1 VKAPRYAMRG
11 MHHPVLRWW
20 YAPRYIQAR
29 NTECSPGS
37 TDASERSFLQGL
49 LNRNLYYGW
58 VVVWVVFAALLIS
71 AGVRA
76 APTVLIN
83 PLESELGWGRA
94 AISAAVSIG
103 LLLYGLSGPAAGW
116 LMDRFGP
123 RPLTIF
129 GLALIGLST
138 LMGAAMTELWQ
149 LNLFWGVLSGLGTGI
164 VAPVLG
170 ATVANR
176 WFVERRGLILGIFG
190 AAASA
195 GQLVTVPALMWLVV
209 AIGWRAGTA
218 ALAVI
223 VLLVL
228 VPVFLFMR
236 NDPASVGLRAYGE
249 SEEPPVEESPA
260 PEPSTAIAQP
270 SAPGGSPVLGALRS
284 PVFWLLSGSFF
295 ICGASSN
302 GIIGVHF
309 VPHSIDHGIPEV
321 TAASVLAIMGAMNF
335 VGTLASG
342 WLTDRYD
349 PRKLLAI
356 YYSLRGL
363 SLLLLPFVTEFAGLA
378 VFAVFFG
385 LDYIATVPPTVAL
398 VADRFGRAN
407 VGAVFGWVFFGH
419 QIGAALASY
428 LGGVVRVSLG
438 TYTAAFL
445 GAGVLAI
452 LASLMV
458 LIIRR
463 EVTPLGPKVARA

>member
-1 VKAPRYAMRG
+1 MQRV
-11 MHHPVLRWW
+11 VN
-20 YAPRYIQAR
+20 AR
-29 NTECSPGS
+29 
-37 TDASERSFLQGL
+37 F
-49 LNRNLYYGW
+49 YYGW
-58 VVVWVVFAALLIS
+58 VVVCVVFVALLVS

-83 PLESELGWGRA
+83 PLESELGWSRA
-94 AISAAVSIG
+94 VISAAVSVG
-103 LLLYGLSGPAAGW
+103 LFLYGLSGPVAGW
-116 LMDRFGP
+116 LMDSLGP
-123 RPLTIF
+123 RL
-129 GLALIGLST
+129 LAVSGILIIGLST
-138 LMGAAMTELWQ
+138 LAGAAVTELWQ
-149 LNLFWGVLSGLGTGI
+149 LNLFWGVLSGIGTGI

-176 WFVERRGLILGIFG
+176 WFVERRGLVLGIFG

-195 GQLVTVPALMWLVV
+195 GQLVTVPALMWLAVE
-209 AIGWRAGTA
+209 IGWRSGTVV
-218 ALAVI
+218 LATI

-228 VPVFLFMR
+228 IPVLLFMR
-236 NDPASVGLRAYGE
+236 NSPGDVGLRAYGD
-249 SEEPPVEESPA
+249 SNPAQESPA
-260 PEPSTAIAQP
+260 PEPSTALAGEG
-270 SAPGGSPVLGALRS
+270 AGGSVVLRAVRS

-321 TAASVLAIMGAMNF
+321 TAASVLALMGAMNF
-335 VGTLASG
+335 VGTIASG
-342 WLTDRYD
+342 FLTDRHD

-363 SLLLLPFVTEFAGLA
+363 SLLLLPFVTQFAGLA

-398 VADRFGRAN
+398 VADRFGRAH
-407 VGAVFGWVFFGH
+407 VGAVFGWVFFAH
-419 QIGAALASY
+419 QVGAALASY
-428 LGGVVRVSLG
+428 IGGVVRGSMG
-438 TYTAAFL
+438 DYTAAFL

-452 LASLMV
+452 LASLVV

-463 EVTPLGPKVARA
+463 EDATPRPKRRGPRAVRSCPGT

>member
-1 VKAPRYAMRG
+1 MRK
-11 MHHPVLRWW
+11 L
-20 YAPRYIQAR
+20 
-29 NTECSPGS
+29 T
-37 TDASERSFLQGL
+37 
-49 LNRNLYYGW
+49 NRNLYYGW
-58 VVVWVVFAALLIS
+58 VVVWVVFAALLVS

-94 AISAAVSIG
+94 AISAAVSVG

-123 RPLTIF
+123 KPLTLF
-129 GLALIGLST
+129 GLGLIGLST
-138 LMGAAMTELWQ
+138 LLGAAMTELWQ
-149 LNLFWGVLSGLGTGI
+149 LNVFWGVLSGLGTGV

-176 WFVERRGLILGIFG
+176 WFVEQRGLVLGIFG

-209 AIGWRAGTA
+209 QIGWRAGTVVLA
-218 ALAVI
+218 AV
-223 VLLVL
+223 VLLVV
-228 VPVFLFMR
+228 VPVLLLMR
-236 NDPASVGLRAYGE
+236 DDPSSVGLRPYGE
-249 SEEPPVEESPA
+249 PD
-260 PEPSTAIAQP
+260 
-270 SAPGGSPVLGALRS
+270 S

-309 VPHSIDHGIPEV
+309 IPHSIDHGIPEV

-363 SLLLLPFVTEFAGLA
+363 SLLLLPFVTEFAGLT

-407 VGAVFGWVFFGH
+407 VGAIFGWVFFGH

-428 LGGVVRVSLG
+428 LGGLVRVSLG
-438 TYTAAFL
+438 DYTAAFL
-445 GAGVLAI
+445 GAGLLAI

-458 LIIRR
+458 LVIRR
-463 EVTPLGPKVARA
+463 EPTTFGPEAEV

>member
-1 VKAPRYAMRG
+1 
-11 MHHPVLRWW
+11 
-20 YAPRYIQAR
+20 
-29 NTECSPGS
+29 
-37 TDASERSFLQGL
+37 LQRA
-49 LNRNLYYGW
+49 LNGRFYYGW
-58 VVVWVVFAALLIS
+58 VVVWVVFLALLVS

-83 PLESELGWGRA
+83 PLETELGWGRA
-94 AISAAVSIG
+94 TISAAVSIG
-103 LLLYGLSGPAAGW
+103 LLLYGLSGPVAGW

-123 RPLTIF
+123 K
-129 GLALIGLST
+129 LIAVAGVVIIGGST
-138 LMGAAMTELWQ
+138 LAGAAVNELWQ
-149 LNLFWGVLSGLGTGI
+149 LNLFWGVLSGVGTGI

-176 WFVERRGLILGIFG
+176 WFVERRGLVLGIFG

-209 AIGWRAGTA
+209 ATGWRAGTVVLA
-218 ALAVI
+218 AIVFLVLI
-223 VLLVL
+223 PVLLL
-228 VPVFLFMR
+228 MR
-236 NDPASVGLRAYGE
+236 DDPGDLGLRAYGE
-249 SEEPPVEESPA
+249 PEKNPAEESPA
-260 PEPSTAIAQP
+260 PEPSTAVA
-270 SAPGGSPVLGALRS
+270 GGGNVVLRAFRS

-321 TAASVLAIMGAMNF
+321 TAASVLALMGAMNF
-335 VGTLASG
+335 VGTITSG

-349 PRKLLAI
+349 PRKLLAV

-398 VADRFGRAN
+398 VADRFGRAH
-407 VGAVFGWVFFGH
+407 VGAVFGWVFFAH
-419 QIGAALASY
+419 QVGAALASF
-428 LGGVVRVSLG
+428 LGGVTRDSLG
-438 TYTAAFL
+438 DYTAAFL

-458 LIIRR
+458 LVIRR
-463 EVTPLGPKVARA
+463 EVASPEPGAVRA

>member
-1 VKAPRYAMRG
+1 MQK
-11 MHHPVLRWW
+11 LT
-20 YAPRYIQAR
+20 
-29 NTECSPGS
+29 NKK
-37 TDASERSFLQGL
+37 
-49 LNRNLYYGW
+49 LYYGW
-58 VVVWVVFAALLIS
+58 VVVWVVFSALFVS

-123 RPLTIF
+123 KPLTLF
-129 GLALIGLST
+129 GLSLIGLST
-138 LMGAAMTELWQ
+138 LLGAAMTELWQ
-149 LNLFWGVLSGLGTGI
+149 LNLFWGVLSGLGTGV

-176 WFVERRGLILGIFG
+176 WFVERRGLVLGIFG

-209 AIGWRAGTA
+209 QIGWRAGTIVLA
-218 ALAVI
+218 AV

-228 VPVFLFMR
+228 IPVLLLMR
-236 NDPASVGLRAYGE
+236 DDPSSVGLRPYGE
-249 SEEPPVEESPA
+249 PDKSPA
-260 PEPSTAIAQP
+260 PEPSTAVAQQP
-270 SAPGGSPVLGALRS
+270 GSGGSPVLGALRS

-363 SLLLLPFVTEFAGLA
+363 SLLLLPFVTEFAGLT

-407 VGAVFGWVFFGH
+407 VGAIFGWVFFGH

-438 TYTAAFL
+438 DYTAAFL
-445 GAGVLAI
+445 GAGILAI

-458 LIIRR
+458 LVIRS
-463 EVTPLGPKVARA
+463 EPTTFGPETARA

>member
-1 VKAPRYAMRG
+1 
-11 MHHPVLRWW
+11 
-20 YAPRYIQAR
+20 
-29 NTECSPGS
+29 
-37 TDASERSFLQGL
+37 
-49 LNRNLYYGW
+49 
-58 VVVWVVFAALLIS
+58 VVVWVVFLALLVS

-83 PLESELGWGRA
+83 PLETELGWGRA
-94 AISAAVSIG
+94 TISAAVSIG
-103 LLLYGLSGPAAGW
+103 LLLYGLSGPVAGW

-123 RPLTIF
+123 KLLSVAGVAI
-129 GLALIGLST
+129 IGLST
-138 LMGAAMTELWQ
+138 LAGAAVNELWQ
-149 LNLFWGVLSGLGTGI
+149 LNLYWGVLSGVGTGI

-176 WFVERRGLILGIFG
+176 WFVERRGLVLGIFG

-195 GQLVTVPALMWLVV
+195 GQLVTVPALMWLVL
-209 AIGWRAGTA
+209 AIGWRAGTVVLA
-218 ALAVI
+218 AIVFLVLI
-223 VLLVL
+223 PVLLL
-228 VPVFLFMR
+228 MR
-236 NDPASVGLRAYGE
+236 DDPGDLGLRAYGE
-249 SEEPPVEESPA
+249 PEKNPAQESPA
-260 PEPSTAIAQP
+260 PEPSTAVAE
-270 SAPGGSPVLGALRS
+270 GGNVVLRAFRS

-321 TAASVLAIMGAMNF
+321 TAASVLALMGAMNF
-335 VGTLASG
+335 VGTITSG

-349 PRKLLAI
+349 PRKLLAV

-407 VGAVFGWVFFGH
+407 VGAVFGWVFFAH
-419 QIGAALASY
+419 QVGAALASF
-428 LGGVVRVSLG
+428 LGGVTRDSLG
-438 TYTAAFL
+438 DYTAAFL

-458 LIIRR
+458 LVIRR
-463 EVTPLGPKVARA
+463 EDATPGPEAVRA